1 MDFKYTPSNTSFS
14 VYRET
19 RLIRVD
25 NSLEVLLPKD
35 LPKDVDPGVVLD
47 FVSEDDKFFFNNK
60 VPYFHMIIHWLRY
73 ALEHIKRSQ
82 KKITFVFALSP
93 ESSDQVVQRMST
105 ITEYLAAKFKKMGH
119 SIVFLDN
126 NYAYVNNLVF
136 YQETH
141 HFDPGSTSEVA
152 SFLSEDLDFSKTP
165 DQKIYLSR
173 GKTTTFNGS
182 ANMNEICNIDPKDHE
197 AIVSYRNKNVYKFS
211 DRVDDEKLL
220 EDYFKSLGFRVV
232 YPEDFPTY
240 LDQLQTISSARVLA
254 SITSSGLVASLVMRP
269 GSAVVELST
278 PLEEGDSGTYRVHVH
293 YRELS
298 DVNRKIYISIPHR
311 RIAKE
316 IIEEIEE
323 NIPLKKYLLS

>member
-1 MDFKYTPSNTSFS
+1 MDFKYTPSDTSFS
-14 VYRET
+14 VYREN
-19 RLIRVD
+19 RLIRTG
-25 NSLEVLLPKD
+25 NNLEVLLPED

-47 FVSEDDKFFFNNK
+47 FMSEDDKFFFDNR

-73 ALEHIKRSQ
+73 ALEHIRRSQ

-93 ESSDQVVQRMST
+93 ESPDQVVQRMST
-105 ITEYLAAKFKKMGH
+105 ITEHLVAKFKKMGH
-119 SIVFLDN
+119 SAVFLDN
-126 NYAYVNNLVF
+126 SYAYVNNFVL
-136 YQETH
+136 YRETH

-152 SFLSEDLDFSKTP
+152 AFLSDDLDFSKAP

-173 GKTTTFNGS
+173 GKTTTFNGN

-197 AIVSYRNKNVYKFS
+197 GIVSYRNENIYKFS
-211 DRVDDEKLL
+211 DRVDNEKLL
-220 EDYFKSLGFRVV
+220 EDYFKSLGFIVV
-232 YPEDFPTY
+232 YPEDFTTY

-254 SITSSGLVASLVMRP
+254 SITSAGLVASLVMRP

-278 PLEEGDSGTYRVHVH
+278 PLEEDSGTYRVHVH

-311 RIAKE
+311 RVAKE
-316 IIEEIEE
+316 IIDEIEE
-323 NIPLKKYLLS
+323 NISLKKYLLS